1 MFQEILVN
9 TARDVGWEIVRY
21 APWLNNR
28 GQGRYFFI
36 KNNDQLTTIHFDC
49 YVPIY
54 SKGINY
60 IEEKTLSKNLFF
72 FEKGFYV
79 PVYGVEASILLFK
92 DLFHDEK
99 IKEKYRK
106 RISECLEK
114 DSKGFLE
121 TVKLMVGNENAKT
134 ITDMAKSGNWK
145 QIEKMRSPL
154 RRLLLKR
161 GLLTGPFSQLY
172 QLWRYIYTRL
182 KEHFFEDLGIFIV
195 LMGPDGSGKTTIAE
209 KILASEGIK
218 KLFQIKSYF
227 HGRFAN
233 IPELKEYAFVFKK
246 DSSNP
251 ALPCTESTAFSPQ
264 EAGFLR
270 AIMYP
275 LYYGLDAMLGHLQIR
290 RVKAYYCI
298 TVADRY
304 FYDYFIQK
312 RYAKC
317 PRWLISLIAMV
328 IPKPDIVIYLNNN
341 PEVISARKQDLP
353 IEEIQ
358 RQVKICE
365 KIIKQ
370 LPYGVTVET
379 SSNIGDVVREIEKLI
394 LDKVRRKWKCSP
406 GYKHIC
412 KVCPEI

>member
-1 MFQEILVN
+1 MNPTSELLNELFHRLNKSKITYCVLRNYEKLPERVGHDVDIWVSSSNEKMFQEILVN

-145 QIEKMRSPL
+145 QIEKMRSLL

-195 LMGPDGSGKTTIAE
+195 L
-209 KILASEGIK
+209 IK
-218 KLFQIKSYF
+218 
-227 HGRFAN
+227 
-233 IPELKEYAFVFKK
+233 
-246 DSSNP
+246 
-251 ALPCTESTAFSPQ
+251 
-264 EAGFLR
+264 
-270 AIMYP
+270 
-275 LYYGLDAMLGHLQIR
+275 
-290 RVKAYYCI
+290 VK
-298 TVADRY
+298 
-304 FYDYFIQK
+304 
-312 RYAKC
+312 
-317 PRWLISLIAMV
+317 
-328 IPKPDIVIYLNNN
+328 
-341 PEVISARKQDLP
+341 
-353 IEEIQ
+353 
-358 RQVKICE
+358 
-365 KIIKQ
+365 
-370 LPYGVTVET
+370 
-379 SSNIGDVVREIEKLI
+379 
-394 LDKVRRKWKCSP
+394 
-406 GYKHIC
+406 
-412 KVCPEI
+412 